1 MNTLTDIFANKKRT
15 DSRKST
21 TQVKVIDILIFII
34 IFILILSSILII
46 RHPIW
51 ISGEGEGEGGD
62 WSACLSSTQTTESL
76 EQHAVR
82 VANVKLF
89 SICAL

>member
-1 MNTLTDIFANKKRT
+1 MNTLTVFSPRTKKKNNSKKR
-15 DSRKST
+15 T

-51 ISGEGEGEGGD
+51 ISGEGEGD
-62 WSACLSSTQTTESL
+62 WSACLSSTQRTES
-76 EQHAVR
+76 R
-82 VANVKLF
+82 VTCFHCGK
-89 SICAL
+89 C